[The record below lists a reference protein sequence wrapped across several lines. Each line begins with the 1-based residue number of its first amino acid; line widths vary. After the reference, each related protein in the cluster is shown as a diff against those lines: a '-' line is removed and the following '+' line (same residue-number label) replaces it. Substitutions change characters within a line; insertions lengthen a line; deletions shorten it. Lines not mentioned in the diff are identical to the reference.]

1 MHQMLVSKAHGN
13 GLLDLRELFHFGKV
27 MDQVDQ
33 LMESML
39 IGMIQMNPI
48 IQIMKIMDT

>member
-1 MHQMLVSKAHGN
+1 MHQMLVLKARGN
-13 GLLDLRELFHFGKV
+13 GLLALRELFHFGKV

-48 IQIMKIMDT
+48 MLVMKIMDT